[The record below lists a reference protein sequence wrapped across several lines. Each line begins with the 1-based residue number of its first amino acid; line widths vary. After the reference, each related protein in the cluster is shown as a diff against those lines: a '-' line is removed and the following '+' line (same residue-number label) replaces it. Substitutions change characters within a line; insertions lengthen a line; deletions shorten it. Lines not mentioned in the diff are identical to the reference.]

1 MLPFTQPEQ
10 SLTPEGEK
18 LEPIDGVAQKPN
30 ALDADTKKRND
41 AFKSKITK
49 CKAYRKKLIPSWT
62 DNVDYRRGKVYAS
75 ASDEDR
81 IAVNMDWSLTKAK
94 QASLFSQIPQVRVD
108 HPPQTTQ
115 AGPWLQQFE
124 QKLNDTLVLAGIET
138 AMDECLPDCINA
150 AGIGAILC
158 AYESI
163 SDEVE
168 VPSIDFKTMDPQT
181 AQTIQQTGKMP
192 DGSPIPTTK
201 VPRVVDKRYTIQ
213 RISPS
218 DLLWPIEFTGADFDN
233 AGWIGRSGR
242 VTWAQAMN
250 IFGLTEDDKEAV
262 LGEDKG
268 VLDRINHD
276 VDKDKDDTNDQMV
289 SFDEIF
295 YKDHLFNVDSKSYAS
310 IHHLVFINGKDEPV
324 TDEPWKGQRLQ
335 GEPGQQ
341 QLIGATKFPLRILTL
356 TYITDETI
364 PPSDSAIGRSQVNEL
379 NKSRTQVFLQR
390 ARSLPIRTFDV
401 NRVDPAIQQSI
412 MMGTYQGMIPVQ
424 GNGQNIITEIARADR
439 AQENFEFDRIAK
451 EDLAETWQ
459 VGPNQQGNFGQG
471 RQSATEANVVQQNF
485 TTRIGRERAKVAK
498 LFVSIAEVIGG
509 LLTLFEDPSSFG
521 EGFDPFIS
529 KTLGYSI
536 LADSTVLID
545 SNQRL
550 DRLIQFINFGA
561 KSGFVD
567 VEPVMREIATLTGLD
582 PNLVIKKPQPQPPAE
597 PNVSLRLTGTED
609 LMNPIALAML
619 MKSGQAPPVELIE
632 QAKQTIAQAVQQ
644 PAPPMPPQGGMPP
657 GPGGPPPMP
666 GGPAPMGAPPGPPP
680 IPPPP
685 EPPPPAVGDANEKW
699 ALMSQIDK
707 RQDGGRDQ

>member
-1 MLPFTQPEQ
+1 MLPFTETEP

-18 LEPIDGVAQKPN
+18 LDAIDGAKPEATATN
-30 ALDADTKKRND
+30 ADKKKIND
-41 AFKSKITK
+41 SFRSKIAK
-49 CKAYRKKLIPSWT
+49 CKSYRKKLIPSWT

-168 VPSIDFKTMDPQT
+168 VPSIDLKAMDPQT
-181 AQTIQQTGKMP
+181 AQIIQQTNKMP
-192 DGSPIPTTK
+192 DGSPVPTTK
-201 VPRVVDKRYTIQ
+201 VPRVVDKRYTVQ

-233 AGWIGRSGR
+233 ASWIGRSGR

-250 IFGLTEDDKEAV
+250 TFGLTEDDRETV
-262 LGEDKG
+262 LGEDKS
-268 VLDRINHD
+268 LLERINHD
-276 VDKDKDDTNDQMV
+276 VDKDKEEVNDQMV

-295 YKDHLFNVDSKSYAS
+295 YKDHLFDVDSKSYTS
-310 IHHLVFINGKDEPV
+310 IHHLVFVSGKDEPV
-324 TDEPWKGQRLQ
+324 IDEPWKGQSLV
-335 GEPGQQ
+335 GEPNAQ
-341 QLIGATKFPLRILTL
+341 QLIGAIKFPLRILTL

-390 ARSLPIRTFDV
+390 ARSLPVRTFDV
-401 NRVDPAIQQSI
+401 NRVDPAIQQAL

-424 GNGQNIITEIARADR
+424 GRGDNIISEIARAER
-439 AQENFEFDRIAK
+439 AQENYEFDRIAK

-509 LLTLFEDPSSFG
+509 LLAIFEEPGTFG
-521 EGFDPFIS
+521 EGFDPLIS
-529 KTLGYSI
+529 KTLAYSI

-545 SNQRL
+545 SSQRL
-550 DRLIQFINFGA
+550 ERLIQFINFGA

-567 VEPVMREIATLTGLD
+567 IEPVLREIATLNGLD
-582 PNLVIKKPQPQPPAE
+582 PNVVIKKPEPNPPAE
-597 PNVSLRLTGTED
+597 PNISLRLTGTED

-619 MKSGQAPPVELIE
+619 MKSGQAPPVQLIE
-632 QAKQTIAQAVQQ
+632 QAKQTIAQAMQL
-644 PAPPMPPQGGMPP
+644 PAPPQPPQGGMPP
-657 GPGGPPPMP
+657 GPGGPPPIP
-666 GGPAPMGAPPGPPP
+666 GGPAPAGLPPGAPP

-685 EPPPPAVGDANEKW
+685 EPPPPAVGDANEQW